1 MSSRKPEVHNISH
14 CRQMRTEPW
23 QLVTYA
29 ENLMKFGR
37 VDGMVFRYASGHTN
51 KQTDTLI
58 TRLREVKIG

>member
-1 MSSRKPEVHNISH
+1 
-14 CRQMRTEPW
+14 MRTEPW